1 MAKCESNNNKSSIL
15 IHLLIWLNWTS
26 FSVLSS
32 KLHFNT
38 NEKVASRVAR
48 MIYLLKCHYG
58 EVDEAVDSALGMNL
72 HRILLKGLIIIN
84 QALLTIFAS
93 NILL

>member
-1 MAKCESNNNKSSIL
+1 
-15 IHLLIWLNWTS
+15 
-26 FSVLSS
+26 
-32 KLHFNT
+32 
-38 NEKVASRVAR
+38 

-72 HRILLKGLIIIN
+72 HRILLKGLIITN